1 MTNERK
7 NVFQQA
13 SLWAKTKA
21 FEHGMRK
28 RMTYDEKEW
37 RGPPMWKV
45 PLPWEEPAFFT
56 KSIAQEFATKWGVP
70 IDEIEENTDVFFTP
84 PEKMEWLRRQH
95 AAGMNTGSV
104 ALRIIEAHPQS
115 IGTAIDWFTG
125 LDRANPAA
133 AYNLLRLGF
142 AANQADTTAAVADL
156 FKWAPWAWFA
166 PTKMQAPTQDPQAM
180 RPGNESALCVFA
192 RMLPSPALLNWFF
205 EHQPQFKQ
213 ALIESN
219 RWDEL
224 QKVMQHG
231 ALDTSEYWP
240 LVAHH
245 VFGMEASPLDFHRKA
260 QASVWNLAQL
270 QRSYAHSPAAQ
281 CSLWYHQLKTNPHYD
296 LEMATDKVVAPQD
309 NRKYGGI
316 DAQVHLF
323 YQKLAAIQ
331 QQKDPCAISSTPL
344 VDQLMLGVY
353 LDQSPM
359 NFYLHAK
366 NVYAQNADNKPPAS
380 PEEPIDLLDMFH

>member
-1 MTNERK
+1 MHAQFHQFYPIQRTHAASKPGLVHVRLVKALRYNSPMTNERK

-115 IGTAIDWFTG
+115 IGTTIDWFTG

-133 AYNLLRLGF
+133 AYDLLR
-142 AANQADTTAAVADL
+142 
-156 FKWAPWAWFA
+156 
-166 PTKMQAPTQDPQAM
+166 
-180 RPGNESALCVFA
+180 
-192 RMLPSPALLNWFF
+192 
-205 EHQPQFKQ
+205 
-213 ALIESN
+213 
-219 RWDEL
+219 
-224 QKVMQHG
+224 
-231 ALDTSEYWP
+231 
-240 LVAHH
+240 
-245 VFGMEASPLDFHRKA
+245 
-260 QASVWNLAQL
+260 
-270 QRSYAHSPAAQ
+270 
-281 CSLWYHQLKTNPHYD
+281 
-296 LEMATDKVVAPQD
+296 
-309 NRKYGGI
+309 
-316 DAQVHLF
+316 
-323 YQKLAAIQ
+323 
-331 QQKDPCAISSTPL
+331 
-344 VDQLMLGVY
+344 
-353 LDQSPM
+353 
-359 NFYLHAK
+359 
-366 NVYAQNADNKPPAS
+366 
-380 PEEPIDLLDMFH
+380 